1 MPHRSFAA
9 RHLLALAALGSATVL
24 SASVSAQETV
34 QEFSDTIHVIQRR
47 PVLQKQRVDLTPRFG
62 VNVNDAIYRNFRVG
76 ANLNYHFSERFYAG
90 AIFDWYDFG
99 EVLGGP
105 TQSFRDVDTE
115 ARASTDA
122 AYLNWAGGAELG
134 FAPLVGKFALFNRGL
149 FFYDVSVSAGV
160 LFANSASIARP
171 SGQSGLAGTAALST
185 RVFLNDWMALNLE
198 VRDTIYNAQL
208 RGLPDGA
215 LTHSVSVGAGV
226 SLYVP
231 TAFEYSDSEEPAQ
244 R

>member
-1 MPHRSFAA
+1 MLAMAA
-9 RHLLALAALGSATVL
+9 ICSATAL
-24 SASVSAQETV
+24 SAQVSAQETV

-47 PVLQKQRVDLTPRFG
+47 PVLQKGRLDLAPRFG

-76 ANLNYHFSERFYAG
+76 ANLNYHFTERFYAG
-90 AIFDWYDFG
+90 ALFDWYDFG

-115 ARASTDA
+115 SGSRTEA

-149 FFYDVSVSAGV
+149 FFYDVSISAGA

-171 SGQSGLAGTAALST
+171 GGQSGLAGTAALTT

-198 VRDTIYNAQL
+198 VRDTIYSAQL
-208 RGLPDGA
+208 RGVPDGV
-215 LTHSVSVGAGV
+215 LTHSVSVSGGL
-226 SLYVP
+226 SLYLP
-231 TAFEYSDSEEPAQ
+231 TSFDYSDSEEPAQ